1 MLANWDTLKI
11 FNGESWWRRCEMEP
25 LTVKGSNCR
34 PTNDSTFRCNPL
46 EFQVM
51 KRSDGKVGEN
61 DDGEVCIHLSPLTWL
76 SFPIKNRN
84 L

>member
-11 FNGESWWRRCEMEP
+11 FNGESWWRRCEKEP
-25 LTVKGSNCR
+25 LTAKGSNCR
-34 PTNDSTFRCNPL
+34 PMNDLTFRSYPL
-46 EFQVM
+46 RFQVM
-51 KRSDGKVGEN
+51 ERSDGEAGEN
-61 DDGEVCIHLSPLTWL
+61 DDGEVCVHLSPLTWL